1 MTHRTRSCL
10 ALDRVLF
17 FHTTPMAPPLT
28 ETYLGLLQLLRDA
41 RLVFDAHANAI
52 LYLIPV
58 LLICAWLQALHAR
71 SGLYTKSLSLLAGV
85 FIHELLHLL
94 VGVLTYAKPVAM
106 SIIPRHIDKGYYEL
120 GHVRLNNIRWFNAVF
135 VGFAPLLGFVGVAIF
150 IHWRTRYGWF
160 FSWWDLLAWYVLAQ
174 VSMSAWPSTSDIKI
188 ALRSWPLLI
197 PIAGYFAL

>member
-1 MTHRTRSCL
+1 
-10 ALDRVLF
+10 
-17 FHTTPMAPPLT
+17 MAPPLT

-174 VSMSAWPSTSDIKI
+174 VSMSRAS
-188 ALRSWPLLI
+188 ALECHRLLI
-197 PIAGYFAL
+197 NSHRTRSHSMGYVAIL